1 MNKDTKKAAA
11 ILIGWAALCLV
22 GLVGISDARY
32 GMTLIGAA
40 TFGLAEIIYSSW
52 LIERVEKRTRRL
64 VEAENERLK
73 GVLKNDRDYERGIF

>member
-1 MNKDTKKAAA
+1 MNRDTKKAAA

-40 TFGLAEIIYSSW
+40 TFGLAEIVYSSW
-52 LIERVEKRTRRL
+52 LIERTEQRTKKL
-64 VEAENERLK
+64 VEAENERLRK
-73 GVLKNDRDYERGIF
+73 SIAKE

>member
-40 TFGLAEIIYSSW
+40 TAGLALIVYSSW
-52 LIERVEKRTRRL
+52 LIERTEKRMKRYIN
-64 VEAENERLK
+64 AANERL
-73 GVLKNDRDYERGIF
+73 RQ